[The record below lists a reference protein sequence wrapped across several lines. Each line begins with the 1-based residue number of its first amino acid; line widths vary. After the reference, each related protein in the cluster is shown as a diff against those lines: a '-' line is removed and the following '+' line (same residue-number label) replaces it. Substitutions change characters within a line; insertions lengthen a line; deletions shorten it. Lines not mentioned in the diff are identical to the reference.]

1 MPFINALGQMG
12 IFGQKWAGS
21 YQFIQHL
28 ILLKLLH
35 SYLDFSS
42 KTFKNSFSLL
52 TTGSNCPCIHMYF
65 KISHSS
71 RKEGPRGDHKSLT
84 PLPGHFS
91 WKICLTSHTLPLE
104 VSLTSS
110 KSPSPIHSYSV
121 KDFWFLCHR
130 FVKKGSFWAEMSL
143 PGPKLTSDLFE
154 NVTFLSLFFIRI
166 ILSLVSAF

>member
-12 IFGQKWAGS
+12 ILRQKWAGS

-110 KSPSPIHSYSV
+110 KSPSPIHSYSI
-121 KDFWFLCHR
+121 KDFNFYVIALS
-130 FVKKGSFWAEMSL
+130 KKSIWAEMGL
-143 PGPKLTSDLFE
+143 PGPKLTSDLSE
-154 NVTFLSLFFIRI
+154 NVTFLSLFFIRV
-166 ILSLVSAF
+166 ILSLVPAF